1 MKHEFSDNYQQYQ
14 YFLEV
19 EPIRELKRLAL
30 SLKYQGA
37 KFPDGVQSKTEIFL
51 NAAEWQ
57 RLKDII
63 NSID

>member
-1 MKHEFSDNYQQYQ
+1 MKHEFSDNHQQYQ
-14 YFLEV
+14 YFLDV
-19 EPIRELKRLAL
+19 DQIRELKRFAV

-51 NAAEWQ
+51 NADEWQ

>member
-1 MKHEFSDNYQQYQ
+1 MKHEFSDYYQQYQ

-51 NAAEWQ
+51 NTAEWQ
-57 RLKDII
+57 RLKEII